1 MNNSYYHTP
10 NDVIISPQYIY
21 EIQDTKNIVELQQK
35 KIQAE
40 LSKEHTAM
48 NLYSVRIMTV
58 EAGIITIKS
67 MIMPVCGGFGK

>member
-35 KIQAE
+35 NIQPE

-48 NLYSVRIMTV
+48 NLYSVRIMTAEV
-58 EAGIITIKS
+58 QE
-67 MIMPVCGGFGK
+67 